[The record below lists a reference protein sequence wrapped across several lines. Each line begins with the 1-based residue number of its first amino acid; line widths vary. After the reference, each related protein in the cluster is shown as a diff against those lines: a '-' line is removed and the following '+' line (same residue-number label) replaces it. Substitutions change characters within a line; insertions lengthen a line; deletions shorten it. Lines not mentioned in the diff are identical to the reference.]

1 MYSKKRSAEMV
12 GAELA
17 GAEVAGAELA
27 RAELPRA
34 ELARAEVASA
44 GPRGVRLVSFMC
56 AVNFYLPLPT
66 TKNQ

>member
-56 AVNFYLPLPT
+56 AVNFYLPRPT
-66 TKNQ
+66 PQNE